1 MIMKTIRAQ
10 VGETDMFSNMYIVA
24 DENTKEGILIDAGG
38 GIDKIVNFVENMQ
51 IKLKY
56 IIITREEI

>member
-24 DENTKEGILIDAGG
+24 DETTKEGILIDAGG
-38 GIDKIVNFVENMQ
+38 GVDKIVNFIENM
-51 IKLKY
+51 
-56 IIITREEI
+56 